1 MPSKRQRVSQSKS
14 WSGSAVSA
22 ALASITLAAAVA
34 GFLSSSNTSQQ
45 RRADEARQQQM
56 VLNERS
62 RELEE
67 ATQNQRAMQQRLNEL
82 LEKLT
87 KKGGA
92 PASGRTVML
101 SDQDRALIDQVVE
114 QQRQI
119 SGRLSALEGALM
131 NDPVK
136 ALSVPLLK
144 KDVDTIQEREKTDAA
159 EVRSEVDRLYTF
171 SEWFMGLIIATAVSI
186 LALAIPRLRTGKKG
200 SDESRSTD
208 EPQIPA
214 APSAAS

>member
-1 MPSKRQRVSQSKS
+1 
-14 WSGSAVSA
+14 
-22 ALASITLAAAVA
+22 
-34 GFLSSSNTSQQ
+34 
-45 RRADEARQQQM
+45 M